1 MSGQIH
7 QQYSELPN
15 QPTPSAMQTAIT
27 RLFGI
32 QHPLLCPGMSYIAT
46 PELVAAVS
54 NAGGLGILATGPL
67 NAEQTRSAIRRIRE
81 LTDKPFGIGCT
92 LMMPGAADNAQVA
105 LKERAPVINYSLG
118 KGDWIAKAA
127 HAYGGKVLATV
138 VTEKHAKSAE
148 KCGADA
154 LLVTGHEAAAHGGS
168 VTSLVLTPAIRRAS
182 ALPIVAAG
190 GFADGAGLIAALA
203 LGADAVAMGSRLAM
217 TRESPVHAAT
227 KEMVLQ
233 RGAADTLYS
242 KNFDGLWCRMMDTP
256 ASRRACRKPLGLLP
270 AAFRASQMARR
281 MGMPVMKVA
290 IGGML
295 SQPQALR
302 QLALFGAA
310 TESIR
315 LAIQEGNHEKGV
327 QLIGQAQGLID
338 DVPSVAELF
347 ARVMADA
354 QACRARIA
362 SL

>member
-1 MSGQIH
+1 
-7 QQYSELPN
+7 
-15 QPTPSAMQTAIT
+15 MQTAIT
-27 RLFGI
+27 RLFSI
-32 QHPLLCPGMSYIAT
+32 QLPLLCPGMSYIAT
-46 PELVAAVS
+46 PELVAAVG

-67 NAEQTRSAIRRIRE
+67 SADAVRAAIRRIRE

-92 LMMPGAADNAQVA
+92 LMMPGAADNAKVA
-105 LKERAPVINYSLG
+105 LEEQVPVINYSLG
-118 KGDWIAKAA
+118 KGDWIAEAA
-127 HAYGGKVLATV
+127 HRYGGKVLATV

-168 VTSLVLTPAIRRAS
+168 VTSLVLIPAIRRAS
-182 ALPIVAAG
+182 SLPIVAAG
-190 GFADGAGLIAALA
+190 GFADGAGLMAALA

-227 KEMVLQ
+227 KDMVLQ
-233 RGAADTLYS
+233 RGVGDTLYS

-256 ASRRACRKPLGLLP
+256 AARRACRKPLGLIP

-338 DVPSVAELF
+338 DLPSVAELF
-347 ARVMADA
+347 ARIMSEA
-354 QACRARIA
+354 RARQERIA
-362 SL
+362 GF

>member
-105 LKERAPVINYSLG
+105 LEERAPVINYSLG

>member
-1 MSGQIH
+1 
-7 QQYSELPN
+7 
-15 QPTPSAMQTAIT
+15 MQTAIT

-32 QHPLLCPGMSYIAT
+32 QHPLLGPGMSYIAT

-105 LKERAPVINYSLG
+105 LEERAPVINYSLG

>member
-1 MSGQIH
+1 
-7 QQYSELPN
+7 
-15 QPTPSAMQTAIT
+15 MQTAIT
-27 RLFGI
+27 RLFSI
-32 QHPLLCPGMSYIAT
+32 QLPLLCPGMSYIAT

-67 NAEQTRSAIRRIRE
+67 NADQTRAAIRRIRE

-92 LMMPGAADNAQVA
+92 LMMPGAADNAKVA
-105 LKERAPVINYSLG
+105 LEEQVPVINYSLG
-118 KGDWIAKAA
+118 KGDWIAEAA
-127 HAYGGKVLATV
+127 HRYGGKVLATV
-138 VTEKHAKSAE
+138 VTEKHAISAE

-168 VTSLVLTPAIRRAS
+168 VTSLVLIPAIRRAS
-182 ALPIVAAG
+182 SLPIVAAG

-217 TRESPVHAAT
+217 TRESPVHAQT
-227 KEMVLQ
+227 KDMIRE
-233 RGAADTLYS
+233 RGVADTLYS

-256 ASRRACRKPLGLLP
+256 AARRACRKPLGLIP
-270 AAFRASQMARR
+270 AAFRASRMARR

-315 LAIQEGNHEKGV
+315 LAIQEGDHEKGV
-327 QLIGQAQGLID
+327 QLIGQAQGLIND
-338 DVPSVAELF
+338 APSVAELF
-347 ARVMADA
+347 ARIKTEA
-354 QACRARIA
+354 QTCRERIA
-362 SL
+362 GL

>member
-1 MSGQIH
+1 
-7 QQYSELPN
+7 
-15 QPTPSAMQTAIT
+15 
-27 RLFGI
+27 
-32 QHPLLCPGMSYIAT
+32 
-46 PELVAAVS
+46 AVS

-67 NAEQTRSAIRRIRE
+67 SADATRAAIRRIRE

-92 LMMPGAADNAQVA
+92 LMMPGAADNAKVA
-105 LKERAPVINYSLG
+105 LEEHVPVINYSLG
-118 KGDWIAKAA
+118 KGDWIAEAA
-127 HAYGGKVLATV
+127 HRYGGKVLATV
-138 VTEKHAKSAE
+138 VTEKHAQSAE
-148 KCGADA
+148 RCGADA

-168 VTSLVLTPAIRRAS
+168 VTSLVLIPAIRRAS
-182 ALPIVAAG
+182 SLPIVAAG
-190 GFADGAGLIAALA
+190 GFADGAGLVAALA

-227 KEMVLQ
+227 KDMVLQ
-233 RGAADTLYS
+233 RGVGDTLYS

-256 ASRRACRKPLGLLP
+256 AARRACRKPLGLIP

-338 DVPSVAELF
+338 DLPSAAELF
-347 ARVMADA
+347 ARIMSEART
-354 QACRARIA
+354 CRERVA
-362 SL
+362 SF

>member
-1 MSGQIH
+1 
-7 QQYSELPN
+7 
-15 QPTPSAMQTAIT
+15 
-27 RLFGI
+27 
-32 QHPLLCPGMSYIAT
+32 
-46 PELVAAVS
+46 
-54 NAGGLGILATGPL
+54 
-67 NAEQTRSAIRRIRE
+67 
-81 LTDKPFGIGCT
+81 
-92 LMMPGAADNAQVA
+92 
-105 LKERAPVINYSLG
+105 
-118 KGDWIAKAA
+118 
-127 HAYGGKVLATV
+127 
-138 VTEKHAKSAE
+138 
-148 KCGADA
+148 
-154 LLVTGHEAAAHGGS
+154 
-168 VTSLVLTPAIRRAS
+168 
-182 ALPIVAAG
+182 